1 MNDFIASIMLMGAMA
16 SSEGYLPYW
25 MTTNQYGLMPE
36 RNGGLALLQASTQFD
51 QSKTIQYRFGASL
64 AANSY
69 KNPLGLSSKSVNM
82 MVDELYGSIK
92 WKPFTLDV
100 GGCPLL

>member
-36 RNGGLALLQASTQFD
+36 RNGGLVVPLTHRRLWVYDAYGDFTTSDNRYVKDALMPTKD
-51 QSKTIQYRFGASL
+51 NCIRT
-64 AANSY
+64 
-69 KNPLGLSSKSVNM
+69 LSVLRSA
-82 MVDELYGSIK
+82 
-92 WKPFTLDV
+92 
-100 GGCPLL
+100 

>member
-25 MTTNQYGLMPE
+25 MTANQYGLMPE

-51 QSKTIQYRFGASL
+51 QSKTIQ
-64 AANSY
+64 
-69 KNPLGLSSKSVNM
+69 
-82 MVDELYGSIK
+82 
-92 WKPFTLDV
+92 
-100 GGCPLL
+100 